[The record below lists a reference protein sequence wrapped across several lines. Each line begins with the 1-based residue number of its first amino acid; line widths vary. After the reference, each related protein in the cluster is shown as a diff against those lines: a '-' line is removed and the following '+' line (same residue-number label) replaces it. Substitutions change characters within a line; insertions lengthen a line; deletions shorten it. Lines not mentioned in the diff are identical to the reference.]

1 MRSLK
6 GCRDPLMADK
16 AFATVNEDPWSC
28 GGSGQRLPLTIG
40 LIRSYNL
47 DTVKVYVGCVD
58 GAIAA

>member
-1 MRSLK
+1 
-6 GCRDPLMADK
+6 MADK